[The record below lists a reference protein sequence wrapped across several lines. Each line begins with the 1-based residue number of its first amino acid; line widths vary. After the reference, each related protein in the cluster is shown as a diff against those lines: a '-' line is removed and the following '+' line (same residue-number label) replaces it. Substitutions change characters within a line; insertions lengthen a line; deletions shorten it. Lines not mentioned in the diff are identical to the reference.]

1 MTNLF
6 EILNPYLSIV
16 VKSLVILLNI
26 ILIFKNISFIPILLF
41 NIIVS
46 GLLNIFGLSD
56 YDIIVSFFRELK
68 DIITNI
74 MQDEFN
80 CDSFL
85 GDDASLGSIIGVSLL
100 GPAYIVIKWIKNKI
114 TGG

>member
-1 MTNLF
+1 MTEIF

-26 ILIFKNISFIPILLF
+26 ILIFKSITFIPILLF
-41 NIIVS
+41 NIIIS
-46 GLLNIFGLSD
+46 GILNLLGLSD
-56 YDIIVSFFRELK
+56 YDIITSFFRE
-68 DIITNI
+68 IQNI
-74 MQDEFN
+74 LQNVFN

-85 GDDASLGSIIGVSLL
+85 GGDATLGTIIGVGIL
-100 GPAYIVIKWIKNKI
+100 GPIYNVIKWIKNKI